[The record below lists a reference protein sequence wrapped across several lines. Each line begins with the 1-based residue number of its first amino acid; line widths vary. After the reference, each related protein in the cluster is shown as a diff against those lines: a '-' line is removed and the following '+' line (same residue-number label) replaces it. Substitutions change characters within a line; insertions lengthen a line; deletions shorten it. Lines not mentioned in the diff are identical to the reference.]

1 LKENKISIKKIMLVF
16 GTRPEAIKMAPLI
29 DILKSESDNFELLIC
44 VTGQHRYLLDQVL
57 DLFNIT
63 PDIDLNIMKFS
74 QNLSDVTCQII
85 LEMGKIFLKHKPDI
99 VLVHGDT
106 TTAFATS
113 LAAFYAGISV
123 GHIEAGLRTNDITS
137 PFPEE
142 FNRQVITK
150 LSHWHFAPTSIARNN
165 LISEKIIE
173 SKITVTGNTVI
184 DSLKWVLNRIITEP
198 ARLNGIISSLNN
210 ILSFDW
216 RAERFILVT
225 GHRRENFGIGFLH
238 ICEAL
243 RELAE
248 FYVDIEFVYPVHL
261 NPNVVQPVRE
271 ILGGIANV
279 HLIDPLD
286 YETFIYLLKH
296 CYFVM
301 TDSGGIQ
308 EEAPSLGKPVL
319 LMRDITERTEAVEAG
334 TVLLVGANKKRI
346 VDGVSRLLI
355 DEEHY
360 LRMSQ
365 SHNPYGDGN
374 ACVRIL
380 NVLRN
385 I

>member
-1 LKENKISIKKIMLVF
+1 MLVF

>member
-1 LKENKISIKKIMLVF
+1 MKENKISIKKIMLVF